1 MKKFL
6 ISLFFSLF
14 LIFLVITPLNAEN
27 SAKKYNFSYNSQ
39 FLSNELFPKIRSTID
54 DFDFQDKSKE
64 NAQKLI
70 NIINK
75 SVEDCLSNSK
85 ISIIRPYKVYL
96 LKFSN
101 NIRSVYVIQV
111 DVALLDNEETK
122 PGVFLVATPI
132 SKRFIVDIVENSKPK
147 MEI

>member
-54 DFDFQDKSKE
+54 DFDFQDKSKRKML
-64 NAQKLI
+64 QK
-70 NIINK
+70 
-75 SVEDCLSNSK
+75 
-85 ISIIRPYKVYL
+85 
-96 LKFSN
+96 
-101 NIRSVYVIQV
+101 V
-111 DVALLDNEETK
+111 D
-122 PGVFLVATPI
+122 
-132 SKRFIVDIVENSKPK
+132 
-147 MEI
+147 